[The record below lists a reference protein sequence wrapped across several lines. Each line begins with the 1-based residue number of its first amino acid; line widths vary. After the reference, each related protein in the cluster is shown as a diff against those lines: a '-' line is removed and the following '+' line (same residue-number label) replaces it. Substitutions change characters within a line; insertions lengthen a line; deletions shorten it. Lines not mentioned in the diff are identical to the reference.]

1 MRTHTK
7 IYSGDPRITANMG
20 RKRKRRI
27 SIKVP
32 SRITARWCNTR
43 PGKNDQFLIGTAL
56 SEAKV
61 SEEEFKKCWK
71 KVQPTIPQEDLVR
84 LLVKTFGSGN
94 NLHRKVDFIKHI
106 LRRYRDIEKPVC
118 DCVTC
123 FSFVSTCC
131 VGLLLY
137 QYCILSSVLIALTD

>member
-7 IYSGDPRITANMG
+7 IYSGDTRITANMG

-43 PGKNDQFLIGTAL
+43 PGKSDQFLIGTAL

-71 KVQPTIPQEDLVR
+71 KV
-84 LLVKTFGSGN
+84 
-94 NLHRKVDFIKHI
+94 
-106 LRRYRDIEKPVC
+106 
-118 DCVTC
+118 
-123 FSFVSTCC
+123 
-131 VGLLLY
+131 
-137 QYCILSSVLIALTD
+137 